1 MRRSVT
7 FCKTGIF
14 FLCLW
19 CYFKYSGNLKIICFI
34 TAPSNLQAAFCTW
47 PVSWKIFQFLSKEH
61 KCWTWSIERL
71 NIKMIA
77 KHRIMFYCPIF
88 NGLKWDIWKRKS
100 HILAIYSNYH
110 FNALINIHTKP
121 FQPCWCEN
129 LVFGQFSSAAC
140 SWCMYS
146 SLPINILTIDMD
158 RGE

>member
-1 MRRSVT
+1 
-7 FCKTGIF
+7 
-14 FLCLW
+14 
-19 CYFKYSGNLKIICFI
+19 
-34 TAPSNLQAAFCTW
+34 
-47 PVSWKIFQFLSKEH
+47 
-61 KCWTWSIERL
+61 
-71 NIKMIA
+71 
-77 KHRIMFYCPIF
+77 MFYCPIF
-88 NGLKWDIWKRKS
+88 NGLKSDIWKRKS

-146 SLPINILTIDMD
+146 SLPINILTIDTD